1 MKYLRIILLVFC
13 VQACSSPKD
22 TTPPAEREPAELSAF
37 LPPPKP
43 NPYKFF
49 KADRTDTACLAELQK
64 AQQDFLKNKLVYVSA
79 FDGGFERYDDELK
92 EILSEHNIVYEPIGM
107 NCIGYNMCY
116 GHYMDSIII
125 QRHGNRFLDN
135 MRRKADQLYL
145 SRWATKTYRS
155 FGVDIAPD
163 YCAMQPEQY
172 ILSKLYMP
180 ANWDNKP
187 MTNWRQFIMLDV
199 LIDSTGT
206 VSLVSFDTASNL
218 KKSNQ
223 KHRAY
228 FKKEIARIIRSM
240 GRWQPAILN
249 SHKVKCWQYID
260 VDLDKEIAESPPVIL
275 PRYVR
280 NPNNY

>member
-1 MKYLRIILLVFC
+1 LKALQIILFLFSIH
-13 VQACSSPKD
+13 ACTSPEN
-22 TTPPAEREPAELSAF
+22 TTHPAEREPEELSAF

-49 KADRTDTACLAELQK
+49 KADRTDTACLAELRK
-64 AQQDFLKNKLVYVSA
+64 AQQDFLNNKLVYVSA

-92 EILSEHNIVYEPIGM
+92 EILGEHNIIYDPIGM
-107 NCIGYNMCY
+107 NCSEYNMCY

-125 QRHGNRFLDN
+125 QRHGSRFMDS
-135 MRRKADQLYL
+135 MRLRADILYR
-145 SRWATKTYRS
+145 SKWATKTYRS

-172 ILSKLYMP
+172 ILSRLRLP
-180 ANWDNKP
+180 DNWDDKP
-187 MTNWRQFIMLDV
+187 MINWRQYIMLDV

-223 KHRAY
+223 KYLSY
-228 FKKEIARIIRSM
+228 FKKEIEKIIRTM

-249 SHKVKCWQYID
+249 VHKVKCWQYID
-260 VDLDKEIAESPPVIL
+260 VDLDKEVAESPPVIL

-280 NPNNY
+280 NSNVY